1 MKGKSGYITG
11 IYNPN
16 AFNGSIWKI
25 NYCQSKRCPSQ
36 SECQNSAD
44 IGDMRFAKNQ
54 TSVTAKTGESA
65 FVPRL
70 VKLWDFAF
78 ENSKYIVPYRIDK
91 KFVNNHRGKTELE
104 KAFQKLQS
112 NSSLKFIERTN
123 QESYLYFID
132 GHGCKSY
139 VGQQS
144 QKAPNKITLGS
155 GCWFYY
161 TIIHEVS
168 TVICRNKTPL
178 LVPE

>member
-44 IGDMRFAKNQ
+44 IGDMRFVKDQ
-54 TSVTAKTGESA
+54 ISVTAKTGESA
-65 FVPRL
+65 FVPRR

-78 ENSKYIVPYRIDK
+78 ENSKYMVPYRIDK
-91 KFVNNHRGKTELE
+91 KIVNNHRRKIELE
-104 KAFQKLQS
+104 NAFEKLES
-112 NSSLKFIERTN
+112 NSSLKFIEQTD
-123 QESYLYFID
+123 QESYLLFTD
-132 GHGCKSY
+132 GVGCRSY
-139 VGQQS
+139 VGQVS
-144 QKAPNKITLGS
+144 ETKPNKITLGS

-161 TIIHEVS
+161 TIIHEVD
-168 TVICRNKTPL
+168 VLK
-178 LVPE
+178 